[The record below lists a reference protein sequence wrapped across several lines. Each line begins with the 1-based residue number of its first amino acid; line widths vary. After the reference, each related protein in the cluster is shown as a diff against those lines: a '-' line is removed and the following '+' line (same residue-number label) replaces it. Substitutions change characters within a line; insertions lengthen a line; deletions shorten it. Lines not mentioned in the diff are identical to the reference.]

1 MMTGVNTN
9 IKFSY
14 RDYRSLPESDT
25 KRYELIEGELIAVPS
40 PSTYHQRIAGN
51 LEYILREFVQTSN
64 LGYIYDAPCDVV
76 LSEENVLQP
85 DILFITRE
93 RSQIITKE
101 NIQGSPDLV
110 IEILCPST
118 AERDRTHKRTLY
130 ARYGVREYW
139 IVDPDER
146 TVEIMTLREEGSEAV
161 GVYQGE
167 ARVESP
173 LLSGLMIDLKRIFQ

>member
-1 MMTGVNTN
+1 MAGVNTS

-25 KRYELIEGELIAVPS
+25 KRYELIEGELIVVPS
-40 PSTYHQRIAGN
+40 PTTYHQRIAGN
-51 LEYILREFVQTSN
+51 LEYALREFIQTSN

-93 RSQIITKE
+93 RSEIITEE
-101 NIQGSPDLV
+101 NIQGPPDLV
-110 IEILCPST
+110 IEILSPST

-130 ARYGVREYW
+130 ARHGVREYW

-146 TVEIMTLREEGSEAV
+146 TVKIMTLKEKGLEVV
-161 GVYQGE
+161 GLYQGE

-173 LLSGLMIDLKRIFQ
+173 LLPGLVIDLNRIFR

>member
-1 MMTGVNTN
+1 MTGVNTS

-14 RDYRSLPESDT
+14 RDYKSLPESDT
-25 KRYELIEGELIAVPS
+25 KRYELIEGELIVVLS
-40 PSTYHQRIAGN
+40 PTTYHQRISGN
-51 LEYILREFVQTSN
+51 LEYILREFVRRYN

-85 DILFITRE
+85 DILFITKE
-93 RSQIITKE
+93 RSEIITEE
-101 NIQGSPDLV
+101 NIQGPPDLV
-110 IEILCPST
+110 IEILSSST

-146 TVEIMTLREEGSEAV
+146 TVEIMTLGEEGFEAV

-173 LLSGLMIDLKRIFQ
+173 LLPGLVIDLKRIFQ

>member
-1 MMTGVNTN
+1 MAGVNTS

-14 RDYRSLPESDT
+14 RDYKSLPESDT
-25 KRYELIEGELIAVPS
+25 KRYELIEGELIVVPS

-51 LEYILREFVQTSN
+51 LEYILREFVRRYN

-93 RSQIITKE
+93 RSEIITEE
-101 NIQGSPDLV
+101 NIQGPPDLV
-110 IEILCPST
+110 IEILSPST

-130 ARYGVREYW
+130 ARHGVREYW

-146 TVEIMTLREEGSEAV
+146 TVKIMILKEIGLDVVSL
-161 GVYQGE
+161 YQGE

-173 LLSGLMIDLKRIFQ
+173 LLSGLVIDLNQIFQ

>member
-1 MMTGVNTN
+1 MTGANTS

-14 RDYRSLPESDT
+14 RDYKSLPESDT
-25 KRYELIEGELIAVPS
+25 KRYELIEGELIVVPS
-40 PSTYHQRIAGN
+40 PTTYHQRISGN
-51 LEYILREFVQTSN
+51 LEYALREFIQTSN

-85 DILFITRE
+85 DIFFITRE
-93 RSQIITKE
+93 RSEI
-101 NIQGSPDLV
+101 IQGSPDLV
-110 IEILCPST
+110 IEILSPPFT

-146 TVEIMTLREEGSEAV
+146 TVEIMTLREEGFEAV

-173 LLSGLMIDLKRIFQ
+173 LLAGLMIDLKRIFQ

>member
-1 MMTGVNTN
+1 MTGVNTS

-14 RDYRSLPESDT
+14 RDYKSLPEADT
-25 KRYELIEGELIAVPS
+25 KRYELIEGELLVAPS

-51 LEYILREFVQTSN
+51 LEYILREFMESRN
-64 LGYIYDAPCDVV
+64 LGFIYHAPCDVV

-85 DILFITRE
+85 DILFIVRE
-93 RSQIITKE
+93 RSEIITEE
-101 NIQGSPDLV
+101 NIQGPPDLV
-110 IEILCPST
+110 VEILSSSI
-118 AERDRTHKRTLY
+118 AKRDRTHKRTLY

-146 TVEIMTLREEGSEAV
+146 TVEIMTLKEKGLDVVSL
-161 GVYQGE
+161 YQGG

-173 LLSGLMIDLKRIFQ
+173 LLPGLVIDLNQIFQ

>member
-1 MMTGVNTN
+1 MTGVNTS

-14 RDYRSLPESDT
+14 RDYKSLPESDT
-25 KRYELIEGELIAVPS
+25 KRYELIEGELIVVPS

-51 LEYILREFVQTSN
+51 LEYILREFVRRYN

-93 RSQIITKE
+93 RSEIITEE
-101 NIQGSPDLV
+101 NIQGPPDLV
-110 IEILCPST
+110 IEILSPST

-130 ARYGVREYW
+130 ARHGVREYW

-146 TVEIMTLREEGSEAV
+146 TIKIMILKEKGLDVVSL
-161 GVYQGE
+161 YQGE

-173 LLSGLMIDLKRIFQ
+173 LLSGLVIDLNQIFQ